1 MRLIQKVKKMME
13 RMSKKMRI
21 SENGLNFIKSF
32 EGCDLVAKHYKGE
45 QYYTIR
51 ISDIME
57 LMLRLVK
64 QLHNK
69 KLIIC

>member
-32 EGCDLVAKHYKGE
+32 EGCDLVAKKYKGE